1 MLFFGVQTGQRRL
14 TNGSDVNKEISGHH
28 CTVDKIVKNGW
39 SDDCSGLLWHKI
51 LNILLIMIEW
61 LIKKQCQNYFMPGN
75 NMLDHLPDSHDFE
88 REVQFL
94 IESVSLI
101 DQYISNAVTLTK
113 DVKHDR
119 LKDLSVRVPSKL
131 LFQPILK
138 WVSIKLLIRLVPEG
152 QCINL
157 SML

>member
-1 MLFFGVQTGQRRL
+1 
-14 TNGSDVNKEISGHH
+14 
-28 CTVDKIVKNGW
+28 
-39 SDDCSGLLWHKI
+39 
-51 LNILLIMIEW
+51 MIEW

-138 WVSIKLLIRLVPEG
+138 
-152 QCINL
+152 
-157 SML
+157 